1 VPVRIHAIARV
12 GLLRDI
18 VSVLSADGINIVQTS
33 QHAQP
38 DDTAQCLLTV
48 ETAGTKQLSRVLARI
63 ASVPGVTTAA
73 RSAEA
78 PASLPEDARPGPGVS
93 CAGAG
98 VLLRPQRL

>member
-38 DDTAQCLLTV
+38 DDTAQCLL
-48 ETAGTKQLSRVLARI
+48 
-63 ASVPGVTTAA
+63 
-73 RSAEA
+73 
-78 PASLPEDARPGPGVS
+78 
-93 CAGAG
+93 
-98 VLLRPQRL
+98 